1 MRKGYKKIKT
11 ILLIA
16 KMMKNYLELLPKEL
30 IEEIHKINE
39 IRKINEV
46 KIYHKILMDE
56 FTLICNEMEA
66 RKPFDILDDDYYYFD
81 IEYFLAFKHYWRRI
95 YYYKKKYAKRI

>member
-1 MRKGYKKIKT
+1 MIT
-11 ILLIA
+11 
-16 KMMKNYLELLPKEL
+16 NYLELLPKEL

-66 RKPFDILDDDYYYFD
+66 RKPFDILDDDYYFD
-81 IEYFLAFKHYWRRI
+81 IEYFLAFKHYWWRI
-95 YYYKKKYAKRI
+95 YYYKEKNRRRIK